1 VEREGTPENTDREL
15 PLNFAANDGTPR
27 NNQAQNKQINDV
39 VRMLGLS
46 KDQRRQLHLEISGQN
61 FGFQEILR
69 IGREVKG
76 K

>member
-1 VEREGTPENTDREL
+1 
-15 PLNFAANDGTPR
+15 
-27 NNQAQNKQINDV
+27 
-39 VRMLGLS
+39 MLGLS